1 MQTSELIHKLQQ
13 DGALAPLL
21 PFLASGRRDDG
32 RWLPACELL
41 RPDTL
46 AALLDDFAAAEGH
59 PGGDGRAIASLWSRW
74 HFWAVLPPLVA
85 ALLLHRCA
93 PGLRAVQLSPIHRTC
108 GLAWETPVPAFSP
121 EAARAACERVVW
133 QARPLIDALADLSGA
148 SPRVFWSN
156 LGNLLEYLVTQLRP
170 HPGVCA
176 QMLRAF
182 DALLESPLLADG
194 SPNPVERPVRYEPGP
209 APGGEGARRV
219 RKICCLYYL
228 LPGAE
233 LCENCPS
240 PARPRQGRSA
250 SSHPAPADRT

>member
-1 MQTSELIHKLQQ
+1 MQTDELIHKLRQ

-21 PFLASGRRDDG
+21 SFLPSGLRDDG

-46 AALLDDFAAAEGH
+46 AALLGDFATAEGH

-93 PGLRAVQLSPIHRTC
+93 PGLRAVRLSPMHRTC
-108 GLAWETPVPAFSP
+108 ELAWEAQVPVFAP
-121 EAARAACERVVW
+121 ESARAACELVVW
-133 QARPLIDALADLSGA
+133 QARPLIEVLADLSGA

-170 HPGVCA
+170 HPGVCG

-182 DALLESPLLADG
+182 DVLLESPVLADG
-194 SPNPVERPVRYEPGP
+194 GLNPVERPVRYEPGP
-209 APGGEGARRV
+209 VPGLDGVSRV
-219 RKICCLYYL
+219 RKVCCLYYL
-228 LPGAE
+228 LPGTE
-233 LCENCPS
+233 LCENCPC
-240 PARPRQGRSA
+240 PARVRC
-250 SSHPAPADRT
+250 HVHT